1 MIAYPVIPETITV
14 HLGTP
19 DSDAQ
24 NVTLPFADYIKNV
37 ASSEIYPTW
46 PEEAIRANVLAQI
59 SVALNRVYTEFYRS
73 RGYDFDITSTP
84 ANDQTFVY
92 QRDIYDNVSSV
103 VDDLFRSYLRRPGR
117 VEPLFARYCD
127 GIEAKC
133 NGLSQWGSLSLAN
146 QGLSA
151 MEILERYYG
160 EDIELVENV
169 PIGNVTESAPP
180 VLLEEGDTGRNVEIL
195 QRRLNRISKD
205 FPGIPKIYPA
215 DGFFDTSTTD
225 AVKKFQDVF
234 GLLQD
239 GIVGR
244 NTWYSIEAVYNAV
257 KRVYELNS
265 EGIRLS
271 DVSTQYND
279 SLREG
284 ENSGA
289 VLILQYYL
297 DYISAFVPTVPAPTI
312 DGSFGAGTKEAVIAF
327 QKTYGLPVTGV
338 VDIVVWDT
346 LQNVYYGLVAGVAYE
361 YKEGVLVPYPGR
373 VLRVGVRGEDVR
385 VLQNY
390 LNYIA
395 KSYPDLPTVE
405 TDGVFGTATQKAVTA
420 FQQKFGIS
428 ATEGRVNALT
438 WRAIASVYEDLYN
451 GNLVARGQYP
461 GYEIS

>member
-1 MIAYPVIPETITV
+1 MISYPVIPKTITV

-19 DSDAQ
+19 NSNAQ

-46 PEEAIRANVLAQI
+46 PEEAIRANILAQI

-84 ANDQTFVY
+84 ANDQTFIY
-92 QRDIYDNVSSV
+92 QRDIYDNISSI
-103 VDDLFRSYLRRPGR
+103 VDEIFTSYLRRPGQ
-117 VEPLFARYCD
+117 VEPLFAQYCD
-127 GIEAKC
+127 GAEVQC
-133 NGLSQWGSLSLAN
+133 SGLSQWGSLTLAN

-151 MEILERYYG
+151 MEILQRYYG
-160 EDIELVENV
+160 DDIELVENV
-169 PIGNVTESAPP
+169 PIRDVGESAPP
-180 VLLEEGDTGRNVEIL
+180 VLLAEGDTGRYVEIL
-195 QRRLNRISKD
+195 QRRLNRISGD
-205 FPGIPKIYPA
+205 FPGIPKISPA

-225 AVKKFQDVF
+225 AVKKFQSVF
-234 GLLQD
+234 GLAED

-257 KRVYELNS
+257 KRIYDLNS

-271 DVSTQYND
+271 EISTQYND
-279 SLREG
+279 TLEEG
-284 ENSGA
+284 ENSA
-289 VLILQYYL
+289 SVLILQYYL
-297 DYISAFVPTVPAPTI
+297 DYIAAFVPTVRAPAV
-312 DGSFGAGTKEAVIAF
+312 DGSFGPGTRESVISF
-327 QKTYGLPVTGV
+327 QKTYGLPETGI
-338 VDIVVWDT
+338 VDILVWDT
-346 LQNVYYGLVAGVAYE
+346 IQNVYYGLVAGVAYE
-361 YKEGVLVPYPGR
+361 YSDGTIVPYPGR
-373 VLRVGVRGEDVR
+373 VLRVGLEGDDVR

-395 KSYPDLPTVE
+395 RTYTDIPTV
-405 TDGVFGTATQKAVTA
+405 TADGDFGPATQAAVTA
-420 FQQKFGIS
+420 FQRRFGIS

-451 GNLVARGQYP
+451 GSSVASGQYP

>member
-1 MIAYPVIPETITV
+1 MISYPVIPETITV

-19 DSDAQ
+19 NSNAQ

-84 ANDQTFVY
+84 ANDQTFIY
-92 QRDIYDNVSSV
+92 QRDIYDNISSI
-103 VDDLFRSYLRRPGR
+103 VDELFTSYLRRSGR
-117 VEPLFARYCD
+117 IEPLFAQYCD
-127 GIEAKC
+127 GSEVQC
-133 NGLSQWGSLSLAN
+133 SGLSQWGSLTLAN

-151 MEILERYYG
+151 MEILQKYYG

-169 PIGNVTESAPP
+169 PIQNVKESAPP
-180 VLLEEGDTGRNVEIL
+180 VLLDEGDTGRYVEIL

-215 DGFFDTSTTD
+215 DGFFDTSTSD
-225 AVKKFQDVF
+225 AVRKFQDVF
-234 GLLQD
+234 GLETD

-257 KRVYELNS
+257 KRVYDLNS

-271 DVSTQYND
+271 DISTQYGD
-279 SLREG
+279 TLEEG
-284 ENSGA
+284 ENSA
-289 VLILQYYL
+289 SVLILQYHL
-297 DYISAFVPTVPAPTI
+297 DYIAAFVPNVRAPKV
-312 DGSFGAGTKEAVIAF
+312 DGSFGPGTKDAVISF
-327 QKTYGLPVTGV
+327 QKTYGLPETGI
-338 VDIVVWDT
+338 VDIIVWET
-346 LQNVYYGLVAGVAYE
+346 IQNVYYGLIAKVNFE
-361 YKEGVLVPYPGR
+361 YREGILIPYPGR
-373 VLRVGVRGEDVR
+373 VLREGLEGDDVR

-395 KSYPDLPTVE
+395 RTYTDIPTVDA
-405 TDGVFGTATQKAVTA
+405 DGDFGPATRDAVTA
-420 FQQKFGIS
+420 FQRRFGIS
-428 ATEGRVNALT
+428 ANDGRVNALT

-451 GNLVARGQYP
+451 GSTVSAGQYP

>member
-1 MIAYPVIPETITV
+1 MISYPVIPETITV

-19 DSDAQ
+19 NSNAQ

-84 ANDQTFVY
+84 ANDQTFIY
-92 QRDIYDNVSSV
+92 QRDIYDNISSI
-103 VDDLFRSYLRRPGR
+103 VDELFTSYLRRPGR
-117 VEPLFARYCD
+117 IEPLFAQYCD
-127 GIEAKC
+127 GAEVQC
-133 NGLSQWGSLSLAN
+133 NGLSQWGSLALAN

-151 MEILERYYG
+151 MEILQRYYG

-169 PIGNVTESAPP
+169 PIQNVSESAPP
-180 VLLEEGDTGRNVEIL
+180 VPIEEGDTGRYVEIL
-195 QRRLNRISKD
+195 QRWLNRISKD

-225 AVKKFQDVF
+225 AVRKFQDVF
-234 GLLQD
+234 GLETD

-257 KRVYELNS
+257 KRLYDLNS

-271 DVSTQYND
+271 DISTQYTGT
-279 SLREG
+279 LEEG
-284 ENSGA
+284 ENSA
-289 VLILQYYL
+289 SVLILQYYL
-297 DYISAFVPTVPAPTI
+297 DYIAAFVPTVRAPKV
-312 DGSFGAGTKEAVIAF
+312 DGSFGPGTKDAVISF
-327 QKTYGLPVTGV
+327 QKTYGLSETGI
-338 VDIVVWDT
+338 VDILVWET
-346 LQNVYYGLVAGVAYE
+346 IQNVYYGLVAGVAYE
-361 YKEGVLVPYPGR
+361 YREGTLVPYPGR
-373 VLRVGVRGEDVR
+373 VLREGVEGDDVR

-395 KSYPDLPTVE
+395 RTYSDIPTVAA
-405 TDGVFGTATQKAVTA
+405 DGDFGPATRDAVTA
-420 FQQKFGIS
+420 FQRRFGIS

-438 WRAIASVYEDLYN
+438 WSAIASVYEDLYN
-451 GNLVARGQYP
+451 GATVSAGQYP
-461 GYEIS
+461 GYVIS

>member
-1 MIAYPVIPETITV
+1 MISYPVIPETITV
-14 HLGTP
+14 HLGMP
-19 DSDAQ
+19 DSNAQ
-24 NVTLPFADYIKNV
+24 NVTLPFVDYIKNV

-84 ANDQTFVY
+84 ANDQTFIY
-92 QRDIYDNVSSV
+92 QRDIYDNISSI
-103 VDDLFRSYLRRPGR
+103 VDELFTSYLRRPGR
-117 VEPLFARYCD
+117 IEPLFTQYCD
-127 GIEAKC
+127 GAEVQC
-133 NGLSQWGSLSLAN
+133 NGLSQWGSLALAN

-151 MEILERYYG
+151 KEILQKYYG

-169 PIGNVTESAPP
+169 PIQNVVESAPP
-180 VLLEEGDTGRNVEIL
+180 VLIEEGDTGRYVEIL
-195 QRRLNRISKD
+195 QRRLNRISRD

-225 AVKKFQDVF
+225 AVRKFQDVF
-234 GLLQD
+234 GLETD

-257 KRVYELNS
+257 KRVYDLNS

-271 DVSTQYND
+271 DISTQYRD
-279 SLREG
+279 TLEEG
-284 ENSGA
+284 ENSGS

-297 DYISAFVPTVPAPTI
+297 DYIAAFVPTVQAPTI
-312 DGSFGAGTKEAVIAF
+312 DGSFGPGTKDAVISF
-327 QKTYGLPVTGV
+327 QKTYGLSETGI
-338 VDIVVWDT
+338 VDILVWET
-346 LQNVYYGLVAGVAYE
+346 IQNVYYGLVAGVAFE
-361 YKEGVLVPYPGR
+361 YREGVLVPYPGR
-373 VLRVGVRGEDVR
+373 VLREGLKGGDVR

-395 KSYPDLPTVE
+395 RTYPDIPTVDA
-405 TDGVFGTATQKAVTA
+405 DGVFGPATRDAVTA
-420 FQQKFGIS
+420 FQRRFGIS

-451 GNLVARGQYP
+451 GATVSAGQYP

>member
-1 MIAYPVIPETITV
+1 MISYPVIPETITV
-14 HLGTP
+14 HLGMP
-19 DSDAQ
+19 DSNAQ
-24 NVTLPFADYIKNV
+24 NVTLPFVDYIKNV

-84 ANDQTFVY
+84 ANDQTFIY
-92 QRDIYDNVSSV
+92 QRDIYDNISSI
-103 VDDLFRSYLRRPGR
+103 VDELFTSYLRRPGR
-117 VEPLFARYCD
+117 IEPLFAQYCD
-127 GIEAKC
+127 GDEVQC
-133 NGLSQWGSLSLAN
+133 NGLSQWGSLALAN
-146 QGLSA
+146 QGLSTL
-151 MEILERYYG
+151 EILQRYYG
-160 EDIELVENV
+160 KDIELVENA
-169 PIGNVTESAPP
+169 PIQNVGESAPP
-180 VLLEEGDTGRNVEIL
+180 VLIEEGDTGRYVEIL
-195 QRRLNRISKD
+195 QRRLNRISRD

-225 AVKKFQDVF
+225 AVRKFQDVF
-234 GLLQD
+234 GLETD

-257 KRVYELNS
+257 KRVYDLNS

-271 DVSTQYND
+271 DISTQYRD
-279 SLREG
+279 TLEEG
-284 ENSGA
+284 ENSGS

-297 DYISAFVPTVPAPTI
+297 DYIAAFVPTVQAPTI
-312 DGSFGAGTKEAVIAF
+312 DGSFGPGTKDAVISF
-327 QKTYGLPVTGV
+327 QKTYGLSETGI
-338 VDIVVWDT
+338 VDILVWET
-346 LQNVYYGLVAGVAYE
+346 IQNVYYGLVAGVAFE
-361 YKEGVLVPYPGR
+361 YREGVLVPYPGR
-373 VLRVGVRGEDVR
+373 VLREGLRGGDVR

-395 KSYPDLPTVE
+395 RTYPDIPTVDA
-405 TDGVFGTATQKAVTA
+405 DGVFGPATRDAVTA
-420 FQQKFGIS
+420 FQRRFGIS

-451 GNLVARGQYP
+451 GATVSAGQYP